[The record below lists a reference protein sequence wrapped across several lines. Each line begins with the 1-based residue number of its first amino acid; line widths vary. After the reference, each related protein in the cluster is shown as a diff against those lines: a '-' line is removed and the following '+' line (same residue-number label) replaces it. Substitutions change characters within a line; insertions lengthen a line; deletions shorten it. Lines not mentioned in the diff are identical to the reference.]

1 MTKRKSPPLFTHIQE
16 GSYFSIL
23 FKTLSDPCWT
33 FMEKGKPILG
43 DVLGEPLA
51 GEVLFR
57 LAHQKPMTMLLA
69 SVSSDNSHY
78 TFSPNHFED
87 DEDAIQVISDHIL
100 SASEILTPRISLE
113 GVNEELVI
121 LPNSGVSVGCH
132 TLTPLDVRRVFAAL
146 ADHFEYDLPGW
157 VTEPKQEP
165 VKKRGRGRL

>member
-1 MTKRKSPPLFTHIQE
+1 MTKRKSPSLFTPDQE

-23 FKTLSDPCWT
+23 FQPLSDPCWILR
-33 FMEKGKPILG
+33 EKGNLLG

-57 LAHQKPMTMLLA
+57 LAHQKPMTMLLV
-69 SVSSDNSHY
+69 SVSLDHSRY

-100 SASEILTPRISLE
+100 SANEIPTPRISLE
-113 GVNEELVI
+113 GVSEELVL
-121 LPNSGVSVGCH
+121 LPNGGVSVGCH
-132 TLTPLDVRRVFAAL
+132 TLTPLDVRRVFAVL
-146 ADHFEYDLPGW
+146 ADHFEYELPGW
-157 VTEPKQEP
+157 KTEPKPEP